1 MTRLASIKA
10 AGSIVFCIATAI
22 AASSQTSSNPG
33 QPTTTVAR
41 IVKIVHL
48 KNQTGSIGPITL
60 YTPQEAGLF
69 RVSLF
74 MVATVGVGGFGSI
87 CPYLSFTDS
96 VGPGVTLGTFCLG
109 SDTKGNVLSNSVG
122 LIESVAGV
130 PITLSVQP
138 DSHSAGSAYNVDV
151 VVEALPDVSEGE

>member
-1 MTRLASIKA
+1 MDCFHDQFTLVLRWRYGAGVSLPSRAQRRHGGVMTRLASIKA

-74 MVATVGVGGFGSI
+74 MVATVGVGRFGSI

-96 VGPGVTLGTFCLG
+96 VGPGLTLGTFCLG
-109 SDTKGNVLSNSVG
+109 SDTKGNVCRTASV
-122 LIESVAGV
+122 
-130 PITLSVQP
+130 
-138 DSHSAGSAYNVDV
+138 
-151 VVEALPDVSEGE
+151 